1 LKLPAL
7 AMTGSFALGIA
18 LGLWVPFSQAT
29 SSALFLRAGVA
40 GVLVLLAISFLLLR
54 REHVIAAALLSVCL
68 WIALGVLSA
77 GIAQQP
83 PRSDFVLAVIRSQQI
98 DLQTPLRWKVR
109 LRDEPSSLPWGWGYD
124 LDLEAV
130 DYEGKTLSLSGGMRL
145 SYSPQGEDGPVPE
158 IHAGDTFWVLAQA
171 RLPRVYHDPGAFD
184 RRTYLAQQDVDLV
197 ATLRAPDL
205 ITDIRRGR
213 PAIGTR
219 LARFRRRLREE
230 VDSLFPNAPDQAGV
244 LRAMLLG
251 DRSFVDRG
259 EAADFQKT
267 GVFHVLVVAG
277 LHVGA
282 FAIFLYWLG
291 RKLRFSAGRTAL
303 LTLAVLGAY
312 VAVIE
317 QRPPVLRAALMAAV
331 VIAGGYFFRRLDLLN
346 SAAIAALIL
355 LVANPMELRDS
366 SFQLSFLAI
375 GCIAGLGI
383 PWLERTL
390 QPYAKALR
398 GWRDVTRD
406 AAHPAKVAQFRI
418 DLRSAAAWLTARSP
432 RMLARSVDNSV
443 AGILSFSFRIWELFL
458 LTLTLQIGMLPMLAS
473 AFHRV
478 TLSAPVVNLIAV
490 PLTGLIVPLGF
501 LALLCGLVAHPLGSL
516 LALPLHWLTALLLY
530 SVRYFARFSGW
541 SYRIPGPP
549 PWLTISFFAGAVL
562 LVACLRGKTRLAR
575 LELSSAVCV
584 LAATT
589 AIAIYPFS
597 PHLTPGALELNVLD
611 VGQGDSLFL
620 VSPRGHTLLIDG
632 GGAFAG
638 YAGQRNSSAPDPGE
652 DAVSPYLWFRGF
664 KRLDVVALT
673 HAHQDHAGGLLAVL
687 ENFRVGTLW
696 LGRRVSSP
704 VMEKL
709 EAEAHRLHIPIVYEK
724 RGAPFAWD
732 GVEMQFLWPEDVS
745 DKSTA
750 TPQNDDSL
758 VLHLRYGQTGIL
770 LPGDAE
776 QDSERQMLAD
786 NAESA
791 LRANVLK
798 IGHHGSKNST
808 TPDFLAEVRP
818 SIGIISVGE
827 DNPYGHPNPELLARL
842 NNANVRILRTDING
856 AIRVATNGKILSISC
871 YVACSEPAQS
881 PWKGPLPEDE
891 KNTQQQ

>member
-1 LKLPAL
+1 MKLPAL
-7 AMTGSFALGIA
+7 AMTGSFAAGIA
-18 LGLWVPFSQAT
+18 LGLWAPLFQEA
-29 SSALFLRAGVA
+29 SSPLFLRAGFA
-40 GVLVLLAISFLLLR
+40 AVLMLLGISFLLLR
-54 REHVIAAALLSVCL
+54 REHFILASLLSVCL
-68 WIALGVLSA
+68 WVALGVLSA
-77 GIAQQP
+77 GMAQQP
-83 PRSDFVLAVIRSQQI
+83 PRSDFILSAIRNQRI
-98 DLQTPLRWKVR
+98 DLQTPLRWKAR
-109 LRDEPSSLPWGWGYD
+109 LRDEPTRLPWGQGYD
-124 LDLEAV
+124 LDLIAV
-130 DYEGKTLSLSGGMRL
+130 NYAGNFLPLAGGMRL
-145 SYSPQGEDGPVPE
+145 SYSPQAEDGPAPD

-171 RLPRVYHDPGAFD
+171 RFPRAYRDQGAFD
-184 RRTYLAQQDVDLV
+184 RRSYLALQDIDLV

-205 ITDIRRGR
+205 ITDIRRGK
-213 PAIGTR
+213 PTISTR

-230 VDSLFPNAPDQAGV
+230 VDSLFPNAPEEAGV

-251 DRSFVDRG
+251 DRSFVDRS

-282 FAIFLYWLG
+282 FAVFLYWLG

-303 LTLAVLGAY
+303 LTLAILSAY

-375 GCIAGLGI
+375 GCIAGLGV

-398 GWRDVTRD
+398 GWRDVTAD
-406 AAHPAKVAQFRI
+406 ATHAAKVAQFRI
-418 DLRSAAAWLTARSP
+418 DLRSAAAWLAARSP
-432 RMLARSVDNSV
+432 RRLARSAENSV
-443 AGILSFSFRIWELFL
+443 AGILSFSFRLWELLL
-458 LTLTLQIGMLPMLAS
+458 LTVALQIGMLPMLAS

-478 TLSAPVVNLIAV
+478 TLSGPVVNLIAV
-490 PLTGLIVPLGF
+490 PLTGLIIPLGF
-501 LALLCGLVAHPLGSL
+501 LALVCGLIAHPLGSL
-516 LALPLHWLTALLLY
+516 FALPLHWLTALLLY
-530 SVRYFARFSGW
+530 SVRHFAQFSGW

-549 PWLTISFFAGAVL
+549 HWLTIGFFAGAVV
-562 LVACLRGKTRLAR
+562 LVACLRRKARLVR
-575 LELSSAVCV
+575 LELFSAACV
-584 LAATT
+584 LAAAT

-597 PHLTPGALELNVLD
+597 PNWTPGSLELNVLD

-620 VSPRGHTLLIDG
+620 VSPKGHTLLIDG
-632 GGAFAG
+632 GGAFVG
-638 YAGQRNSSAPDPGE
+638 YAGQRNSTAPDPGE

-709 EAEAHRLHIPIVYEK
+709 EAEAHRLHIPIAYEE

-732 GVEMQFLWPEDVS
+732 GVEMQFLWPEDS
-745 DKSTA
+745 GGKPA
-750 TPQNDDSL
+750 TTPRNDDSL

-776 QDSERQMLAD
+776 KDAERQMLAE

-798 IGHHGSKNST
+798 IGHHGSRNST

-827 DNPYGHPNPELLARL
+827 DNPYGHPNSELLARL
-842 NNANVRILRTDING
+842 RDANVRILRTDTDG
-856 AIRVATNGKILSISC
+856 AIRVATDGKSLSISC
-871 YVACSEPAQS
+871 YVACGEPSQS
-881 PWKGPLPEDE
+881 PGKGPLPEGE
-891 KNTQQQ
+891 ENTEQQ